1 MNGPGPH
8 PDPSGALA
16 PGAVLL
22 GRYRLVA
29 PLGEGLGGETWRA
42 QPIDGGP
49 PVAIKVVRGGRGDQQ
64 RADLLREASFLREL
78 QHPHVVVYGG
88 VIDLPGTDTTFLVTS
103 LAEDGSLEDYIT
115 LVGPRS
121 PPQAAGLLLQIV
133 DGLEAVHAGG
143 VLHRDLK
150 PQNVLVRNVSG
161 GAPHLLLAD
170 FGIAR
175 RTIGN
180 AASLTRPMG
189 SLGYGAPEIWTDG
202 VVTHAADVYGLGA
215 VAWFL
220 LTARHPVPPIG
231 STLADPAQLDAAVG
245 PYPAPPVAALVALIH
260 DAMRLDAAT
269 RPSLQQVR
277 ARLVRI
283 VDGPGPPATTL
294 EMPLHPDGRPVVR
307 SATSGQTLVVDEPVA
322 PRPRWRTA
330 AAIVLALGFVWVLG
344 AAALMGFAAWI
355 GKDALDAAEV
365 DVAPIVEAP
374 APEAPSATVTPTA
387 ADPKPR
393 VSPAPADPT
402 GTTGA
407 ADAAVAPEPVPAA
420 PPVAADPEPIVA
432 SLAPEPEPEPVVA
445 PGGRVGTLRIGLEV
459 PSGLP
464 ADATLHV
471 TAPDGTTKEVTN
483 TQVLLR
489 ERRAG
494 TYTIEVRAPTR
505 LLGRVRLAIP
515 AADGVR
521 VRCAVPG
528 GDFGAMACDVR

>member
-1 MNGPGPH
+1 MSATGPL
-8 PDPSGALA
+8 PDPTGALV

-29 PLGEGLGGETWRA
+29 PIGEGLGGETWRA
-42 QPIDGGP
+42 QPVDGGP
-49 PVAIKVVRGGRGDQQ
+49 PVAIKVVRGGHGDQP

-103 LAEDGSLEDYIT
+103 LAEDGSLEDYVT

-121 PPQAAGLLLQIV
+121 PPQAAGLLLQLV

-180 AASLTRPMG
+180 SASLTRPMG

-202 VVTHAADVYGLGA
+202 VVTHAADIYGLGA
-215 VAWFL
+215 IAWYL
-220 LTARHPVPPIG
+220 LTARHPVPKAG

-245 PYPAPPVAALVALIH
+245 PHPPAPVSALVGLIH
-260 DAMRLDAAT
+260 ETMRLDAAT

-277 ARLVRI
+277 VRLNRI

-294 EMPLHPDGRPVVR
+294 ELPPPVYVSRPRAPASGPTLVWDEPAPRRSRWPVV
-307 SATSGQTLVVDEPVA
+307 AAVVGAVALV
-322 PRPRWRTA
+322 W
-330 AAIVLALGFVWVLG
+330 ILG
-344 AAALMGFAAWI
+344 AAALMGFAAWV

-365 DVAPIVEAP
+365 ETPVAP
-374 APEAPSATVTPTA
+374 APVAAAPVEPVAAPPVPTDPPPVAPVPSPRPHVAEEPLPIPPPVVAEPVVASAEPT
-387 ADPKPR
+387 
-393 VSPAPADPT
+393 
-402 GTTGA
+402 
-407 ADAAVAPEPVPAA
+407 VAPEP
-420 PPVAADPEPIVA
+420 
-432 SLAPEPEPEPVVA
+432 LVVSDRSE
-445 PGGRVGTLRIGLEV
+445 PGGRVGTLRVGLEV

-471 TAPDGTTKEVTN
+471 TGPDGTTKEVTN
-483 TQVLLR
+483 TQLLLR
-489 ERRAG
+489 EGRAG
-494 TYTIEVRAPTR
+494 IYTIEVRVPTR
-505 LLGRVRLAIP
+505 LLGRARLVVP
-515 AADGVR
+515 AGDAVR
-521 VRCAVPG
+521 VACAVPG
-528 GDFGAMACDVR
+528 GDFGAMACAVR